1 MTGLDQSPSNVRFLA
16 MHEIHAIKSDGHY
29 ARLLNGRGELFCPW
43 SLSKLEQAVV
53 PAPFMRTHRSFLV
66 NLDHVSCSSDRVRDR
81 AVAAARFLR

>member
-1 MTGLDQSPSNVRFLA
+1 